1 MASAIFG
8 YRPLNT
14 FFHRLDPRVKF
25 AIFFSLTLPAVS
37 WNDPIY
43 LTLLLV
49 AILAV
54 GVLAKSSLRTT
65 GRFLL
70 FLIPALLFLLAY
82 NLFFYEGSIVAAR
95 PSWPLYSLF
104 YLLPFRFWVC
114 PCGNV
119 SLESLVYA
127 WGAMDRIIIIVLS
140 GRFLLSV
147 TSPADLTSVMVKLR
161 IPNEITT
168 AINVAFGFLPV
179 SLQQLTGVVEAQK
192 ARGWE
197 VKTRNPIKA
206 LRKMVPTV
214 VPVIIR
220 SLTRAEFLAAAISSR
235 GYGFDPKK
243 RTYLREIKF
252 RRTDWYVFSFLVGFI
267 VVGQLIGAASW
278 GLSWADYRFTTLIFR
293 HFLGLGPPCLWHP
306 LGTC

>member
-1 MASAIFG
+1 MASELFG

-43 LTLLLV
+43 LTILLV
-49 AILAV
+49 SILAV
-54 GVLAKSSLRTT
+54 GGMAKNSLRTT
-65 GRFLL
+65 GKFLL
-70 FLIPALLFLLAY
+70 YLVPALLFLLAY
-82 NLFFYEGSIVAAR
+82 NLFFYESSIVAAR
-95 PSWPLYSLF
+95 PSWNLYSLF
-104 YLLPFRFWVC
+104 YLIPFKFWVC
-114 PCGNV
+114 PCGHV
-119 SLESLVYA
+119 SVESLVYA

-147 TSPADLTSVMVKLR
+147 TSPADLTSAMVKLR
-161 IPNEITT
+161 IPSEITT

-179 SLQQLTGVVEAQK
+179 SLQQLTGVVEAQR

-197 VKTRNPIKA
+197 VKTKNPIKA

-235 GYGFDPKK
+235 GYGFDPKR
-243 RTYLREIKF
+243 RTYLREIRF
-252 RRTDWYVFSFLVGFI
+252 RRTDWYVFFFLIGFI
-267 VVGQLIGAASW
+267 VVGQLIGAATW
-278 GLSWADYRFTTLIFR
+278 GLGWADYRFTTLILR
-293 HFLGLGPPCLWHP
+293 HLLGAGPSCLWHP

>member
-1 MASAIFG
+1 MTSELIG

-25 AIFFSLTLPAVS
+25 VIFFSLTLPAVS

-43 LTLLLV
+43 LTVLLV
-49 AILAV
+49 LILTISA
-54 GVLAKSSLRTT
+54 LAKNSLRTT
-65 GRFLL
+65 GKFLL
-70 FLIPALLFLLAY
+70 YLIPALLFLLFY
-82 NLFFYEGSIVAAR
+82 NLLFYEGSIVAAR
-95 PSWPLYSLF
+95 PSWNLYSLF
-104 YLLPFRFWVC
+104 YLIPFKFWVC
-114 PCGNV
+114 PCGHV
-119 SLESLVYA
+119 SLESLIYA

-161 IPNEITT
+161 VPSEITT

-179 SLQQLTGVVEAQK
+179 SMQQLTGVVEAQR

-197 VKTRNPIKA
+197 VKSKNPITIIRKA
-206 LRKMVPTV
+206 VPTI
-214 VPVIIR
+214 VPVITR

-252 RRTDWYVFSFLVGFI
+252 RRTDWYAFSFLIGFL
-267 VVGQLIGAASW
+267 VVGQVIGAASW
-278 GLSWADYRFTTLIFR
+278 GLGWADYRFTTLIFR
-293 HFLGLGPPCLWHP
+293 HLLGAGPSCLWHP

>member
-1 MASAIFG
+1 VSELFG

-14 FFHRLDPRVKF
+14 FFHRLDPRDKF

-43 LTLLLV
+43 LTVLLV
-49 AILAV
+49 AILVVTKA
-54 GVLAKSSLRTT
+54 AKSSLRTT
-65 GRFLL
+65 GKFLL
-70 FLIPALLFLLAY
+70 YLIPALLFLLFY
-82 NLFFYEGSIVAAR
+82 NLLFYESSLVAAR
-95 PSWPLYSLF
+95 PSWPLDSLF
-104 YLLPFRFWVC
+104 YLIPIRFWVC
-114 PCGNV
+114 PCGHV

-140 GRFLLSV
+140 GRFLLAI
-147 TSPADLTSVMVKLR
+147 TSPADLTSSMTKLR

-179 SLQQLTGVVEAQK
+179 SLQQLTGVVEAQR

-197 VKTRNPIKA
+197 VKTRNPVTA

-214 VPVIIR
+214 TPVILR

-243 RTYLREIKF
+243 RTYLREIRF
-252 RRTDWYVFSFLVGFI
+252 RRTDWYAFAFLIGFL
-267 VVGQLIGAASW
+267 VVGQTVGAASW
-278 GLSWADYRFTTLIFR
+278 GLGWADYRFTTLLLR
-293 HFLGLGPPCLWHP
+293 HAVGLGPPCLWHP
-306 LGTC
+306 FGTC